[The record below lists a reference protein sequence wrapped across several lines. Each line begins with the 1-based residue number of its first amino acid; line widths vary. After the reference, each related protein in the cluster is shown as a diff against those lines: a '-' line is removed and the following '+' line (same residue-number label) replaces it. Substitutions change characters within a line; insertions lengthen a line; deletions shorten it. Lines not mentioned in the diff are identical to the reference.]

1 MRDGL
6 IALEASILG
15 AASVVGYL
23 EHGGPIGDRFD
34 LWDGKEDGG
43 DRFGQDTFEKA
54 ESEMQR
60 RALACALGKSGLR
73 EESLDALFAGDLL
86 NQCVGSAY
94 GLLD

>member
-1 MRDGL
+1 MSEGL
-6 IALEASILG
+6 IALNASVLG

-34 LWDGKEDGG
+34 FWDGKEDGG

-60 RALACALGKSGLR
+60 RALACALGKSNLR
-73 EESLDALFAGDLL
+73 ERALDALFAGDLL
-86 NQCVGSAY
+86 TPC
-94 GLLD
+94 